1 MIKRTVWFCVSCFV
15 LKGFVVT
22 KEDPVKND
30 LKLLNK
36 RNKESMGQ
44 RPISLICV
52 SSDIRP
58 RDTLTTLFTARR
70 LFTLKYIKSH
80 HILYASIYPHSKY
93 WRHWGCNSKLNR
105 QAPLPIE
112 FTSEWRDKQNIIY
125 FLSSSLPQVPPG
137 WSITKMSNPLI
148 LSLFSL
154 LHTLL
159 LLSFLFMIPS
169 LNSTDKHYNYSVAHR
184 LNSLIVFLA
193 W

>member
-105 QAPLPIE
+105 QALLPIE
-112 FTSEWRDKQNIIY
+112 FTSEWRGKQNIIY
-125 FLSSSLPQVPPG
+125 LLFIFISPSSTSWMVNYQDVQ
-137 WSITKMSNPLI
+137 
-148 LSLFSL
+148 
-154 LHTLL
+154 
-159 LLSFLFMIPS
+159 
-169 LNSTDKHYNYSVAHR
+169 STDPITLFTAPHPTAAVISFYDTQLKLHR
-184 LNSLIVFLA
+184 QTL
-193 W
+193 